1 MPESYVVGIDGSE
14 GSIRAAQYA
23 IDQASKSKAKVQ
35 IIHILEWSPY
45 SFLTNEELAER
56 HKRRKEELERAQS
69 AIIDLVITKLKTG
82 DVTVEKEVRYG
93 RIADEI
99 QRYCDDLGA
108 THICI
113 GRNGGSG
120 GLAANLFGSVAGTL
134 VQSSKVPVTVV
145 P

>member
-23 IDQASKSKAKVQ
+23 VDLASKSNAKVY

-56 HKRRKEELERAQS
+56 HKRRKEELERAQA

-82 DVTVEKEVRYG
+82 DVSVEKEVRYG
-93 RIADEI
+93 RIAAEI
-99 QRYCDDLGA
+99 QRYCDDMGA

-113 GRNGGSG
+113 GRHGGSE
-120 GLAANLFGSVAGTL
+120 LASNLFGSVAGAL

>member
-23 IDQASKSKAKVQ
+23 VDLASKSNAKVQ
-35 IIHILEWSPY
+35 VIHVLEWSPY

-56 HKRRKEELERAQS
+56 HKRRKEELERAKS
-69 AIIDLVITKLKTG
+69 AIIDLVVTQLNTG

-93 RIADEI
+93 NIAEEI
-99 QRYCDDLGA
+99 QRYCGDQGA

-113 GRNGGSG
+113 GRQGSS
-120 GLAANLFGSVAGTL
+120 GLTTRIFGSVAGAL
-134 VQSSKVPVTVV
+134 VQTSNVPVTVV